1 MNVDGAGLEQAGY
14 SRALW
19 IAAPR
24 RLWLAPGGLR
34 VVSEEDALRELAELV
49 GDAEEED
56 A

>member
-24 RLWLAPGGLR
+24 PLVAGAGRPALR
-34 VVSEEDALRELAELV
+34 QRGDALRELAELV
-49 GDAEEED
+49 GDVEEED